1 MLSEP
6 LHGWLDE
13 RAAMSSPRGVGPAP
27 FSGSLD
33 PSGLV
38 VEDDDDVRDC
48 SVEVLRELGDRV
60 LEAHDGAS
68 ALRLLERR
76 ATRATPMCIMAG
88 GRSGLI

>member
-13 RAAMSSPRGVGPAP
+13 RAAMPSPRGVGPAP

-38 VEDDDDVRDC
+38 VEDNYVRAC